1 MIELTGLI
9 VCQEVDESE
18 CVPKV
23 LGLLRFRCGRFVCGG
38 LCVSLPVIG
47 IIVGVVFSCGPIF
60 ILELFF
66 SVFPRSLAILDP
78 IVHQFG
84 YTVVSGSCLDVNCIG
99 RVAGTLR
106 LWSLLDDARGYW
118 WVECYESWL

>member
-9 VCQEVDESE
+9 VCQEVDESG
-18 CVPKV
+18 CVPEV
-23 LGLLRFRCGRFVCGG
+23 LGLFCFRCGRLVRGG
-38 LCVSLPVIG
+38 LCVSFPLIG
-47 IIVGVVFSCGPIF
+47 IIVGVVFSCGRVF
-60 ILELFF
+60 ILALFF
-66 SVFPRSLAILDP
+66 CVFLRSLEILDP

-99 RVAGTLR
+99 WVAGTFR

-118 WVECYESWL
+118 WVEC